1 MNRKIL
7 VDSILHQL
15 SILVSETEIASSSN
29 MQDINLV
36 SEDFYCELLNVIF
49 DCDLVNANELSANFS
64 GVDLID
70 KKDKVFVQVSST
82 CTKEKIDHSLD
93 EINKR
98 SKDFEGYN
106 FLFLSLVKSASKLRD
121 KTYTIS
127 NNITFDPK
135 ENIYDVASIFQKIK
149 RLKIDKVKQVYNI
162 CKTNIIFQPNTAN
175 LESGITKIINI
186 LSSKELSKEDLDI
199 DTVAYDLNQKITVNN
214 LELFKEIINDYKVYY
229 NSIRHVYE
237 EYDKNGNNKSLAILH
252 TLHKMFLESSKQY
265 QGDDIYKSIS
275 DKLKDIVINDLKG
288 NDIDIN
294 VEDLDLYIDIILI
307 HAFIDCQIYKKP

>member
-7 VDSILHQL
+7 VDRILHQL
-15 SILVSETEIASSSN
+15 GILVSETEIALASN

-49 DCDLVNANELSANFS
+49 DWDLVNANELSANFP

-93 EINKR
+93 EINKI

-135 ENIYDVASIFQKIK
+135 ENIYDVTSIFQKIK
-149 RLKIDKVKQVYNI
+149 GLEIDKVKQVYNI
-162 CKTNIIFQPNTAN
+162 CKTNIIFPPNTVN

-237 EYDKNGNNKSLAILH
+237 EYDKNGYNKSLAILH
-252 TLHKMFLESSKQY
+252 TLHKMYLESSKQY
-265 QGDDIYKSIS
+265 QGDDIYKNIS
-275 DKLKDIVINDLKG
+275 DKVKDIVINDLKG

-294 VEDLDLYIDIILI
+294 VEDLDFYIDIILI